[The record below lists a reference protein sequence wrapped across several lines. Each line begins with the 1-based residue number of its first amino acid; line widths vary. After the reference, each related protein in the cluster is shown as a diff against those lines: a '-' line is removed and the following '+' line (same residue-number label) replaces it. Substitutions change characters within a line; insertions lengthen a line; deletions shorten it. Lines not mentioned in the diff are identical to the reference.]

1 MLKKVSLE
9 VLAALTTRTDSTSSV
24 QVAASVHGDSA
35 ESVEAAVMELKDR
48 LGRNVEAAENILH
61 SYTAKLA
68 QGSSG
73 SGSGSSRGV
82 VDDGEAGSIDGAVD
96 GVAGVVAAAPYV
108 SSGAQVSVSSIPR
121 QPTTISSS
129 PPVTVQAEPTTETT
143 TVVDASVAWR
153 WTKIALEALT
163 MLRGAMLEL
172 ASPLPTEPAEA
183 SAPAAVVEE
192 GGEVELKKQQQQ
204 KKKKVH
210 DPKIAPRDLLGMRD
224 LQTINNAVEFILVL
238 GLVPALAPGIGLPL
252 AARLGPVT
260 KLNPLPHR
268 HFVNSRLLM
277 DCRGFRNGIHS
288 TPISVLSNRRFR
300 SKLPLPFTLTCVP
313 KYDNDTL
320 HFQQATPRSSA
331 RRSRKS

>member
-73 SGSGSSRGV
+73 SGSGV

-108 SSGAQVSVSSIPR
+108 SSGAQVSVSSLPR

-129 PPVTVQAEPTTETT
+129 PHVTVQAEPTTETT

-268 HFVNSRLLM
+268 HFVNSSNLM
-277 DCRGFRNGIHS
+277 GGEEGSAAPH
-288 TPISVLSNRRFR
+288 
-300 SKLPLPFTLTCVP
+300 
-313 KYDNDTL
+313 
-320 HFQQATPRSSA
+320 QRSSFGWA
-331 RRSRKS
+331 ASYLYCLY

>member
-73 SGSGSSRGV
+73 SGSGV

-108 SSGAQVSVSSIPR
+108 SSGAQVSVSSLPR

-238 GLVPALAPGIGLPL
+238 GLVPALAPGIGLSL

-268 HFVNSRLLM
+268 HFVNSSNLM
-277 DCRGFRNGIHS
+277 GGEEGSAAPH
-288 TPISVLSNRRFR
+288 
-300 SKLPLPFTLTCVP
+300 
-313 KYDNDTL
+313 
-320 HFQQATPRSSA
+320 QRSSFGWA
-331 RRSRKS
+331 ASYLYRLY

>member
-73 SGSGSSRGV
+73 SGSGV

-108 SSGAQVSVSSIPR
+108 SSGAQVSVSSLPR

-129 PPVTVQAEPTTETT
+129 PHVTVQAEPTTETT

-268 HFVNSRLLM
+268 HFVNSSNLM
-277 DCRGFRNGIHS
+277 GGEEGSAAPH
-288 TPISVLSNRRFR
+288 
-300 SKLPLPFTLTCVP
+300 
-313 KYDNDTL
+313 
-320 HFQQATPRSSA
+320 QRSSFGWA
-331 RRSRKS
+331 ASYLYRLY

>member
-73 SGSGSSRGV
+73 SGSGSGSGV

-108 SSGAQVSVSSIPR
+108 SSGAQVSVSSLPR

-268 HFVNSRLLM
+268 HFVNSSNLM
-277 DCRGFRNGIHS
+277 GGEEGSAAPHQ
-288 TPISVLSNRRFR
+288 R
-300 SKLPLPFTLTCVP
+300 SSFGW
-313 KYDNDTL
+313 
-320 HFQQATPRSSA
+320 QQATSTVYTDNCA
-331 RRSRKS
+331 HFEFDDVMLLLFNYDDVTH